1 MILVWIY
8 CIVIAGLVGLYFM
21 LFQHEKRL
29 SLGITQQV
37 DGLFLEFDKGVV
49 DNRRQIFD
57 YDTTKEL
64 LFHNQRQFFSIGK
77 KYNDALPMLMKDCQ
91 YLGDLVHEQIM
102 NPALIQTL
110 EETHSTRQKLATF
123 KSQTHTILIIL
134 TL

>member
-1 MILVWIY
+1 
-8 CIVIAGLVGLYFM
+8 M
-21 LFQHEKRL
+21 LFQHEKKL

-37 DGLFLEFDKGVV
+37 DSLFWEFDKSVV

-77 KYNDALPMLMKDCQ
+77 KYNDALPMLTKDCQ

-102 NPALIQTL
+102 NQELIQTL
-110 EETHSTRQKLATF
+110 EETHSTRQKLSTF